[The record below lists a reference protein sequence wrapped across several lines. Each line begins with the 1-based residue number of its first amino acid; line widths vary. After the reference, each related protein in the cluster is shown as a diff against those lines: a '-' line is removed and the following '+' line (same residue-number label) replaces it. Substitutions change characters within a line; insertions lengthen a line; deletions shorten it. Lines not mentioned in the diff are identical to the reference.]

1 MGRTKR
7 NYPRK
12 LARKLRYI
20 RDRATLSQT
29 EIAKRLGV
37 KDRAS
42 ISQFENGIIEPPL
55 PVLLEYARLAG
66 VSTDVLID
74 DELDLPE
81 HRPKRRK
88 S

>member
-7 NYPRK
+7 DYPRM
-12 LARKLRYI
+12 LARKLRRI
-20 RDRATLSQT
+20 RIKADLSQT

-42 ISQFENGIIEPPL
+42 ISQFETGKIEPPL
-55 PVLLEYARLAG
+55 PVLLKYARLAR

-74 DELDLPE
+74 DKLNLP
-81 HRPKRRK
+81 K
-88 S
+88 